1 MAVDEIKEKRMTFN
15 GTREE
20 WKPFFEHAMNIYRVK
35 EIQGKDENDP
45 QYGWRWI
52 WKRKGPDHFWFSF
65 IYALVGFDKFGG
77 QDLAQVAKASMLS
90 DIPTGYSDG
99 HYQKLNAQIIRRN
112 EQDNF

>member
-15 GTREE
+15 GTKEE

-45 QYGWRWI
+45 QYGWRWV

-65 IYALVGFDKFGG
+65 IYALVGYDRFGG
-77 QDLAQVAKASMLS
+77 EDLAQVVKKGNMLS
-90 DIPTGYSDG
+90 GIPTGFRADQG
-99 HYQKLNAQIIRRN
+99 KIIKR
-112 EQDNF
+112 EESWDI